1 MLIDKG
7 ISSGEVVS
15 IKLVTG
21 EEIIAKMIEETANE
35 YKISKPLV
43 LSVGQQGMGM
53 IPMMFTVDQEKDLKI
68 SKSSVVLIASTEKQ
82 FANQYLQ
89 GTTGIAMK

>member
-1 MLIDKG
+1 MLIDRG
-7 ISSGEVVS
+7 MSSGEVVS

-21 EEIIAKMIEETANE
+21 EEIIAKLIEETATD
-35 YKISKPLV
+35 YKISKPMV

-53 IPMMFTVDQEKDLKI
+53 IPMMFTVDPEKDLKI
-68 SKSSVVLIASTEKQ
+68 NKSSVIVVSNTETQ

>member
-7 ISSGEVVS
+7 ITSGDVVS
-15 IKLVTG
+15 MKLITG
-21 EEIIAKMIEETANE
+21 EEIITKLIEETATE
-35 YKISKPLV
+35 FKVSKPLV

-53 IPMMFTVDQEKDLKI
+53 IPMMFTVDPEKDLKI
-68 SKSSVVLIASTEKQ
+68 LKSSVVVISNTDKQ

>member
-7 ISSGEVVS
+7 IASGDVVS
-15 IKLVTG
+15 MKLITG
-21 EEIIAKMIEETANE
+21 EEIITKLVEETSTE
-35 YKISKPLV
+35 FKVSKPLV

-53 IPMMFTVDQEKDLKI
+53 IPMMFTVDPEKDLKI
-68 SKSSVVLIASTEKQ
+68 LKSSVVVISNTDKQ